1 MIKIE
6 VDKKADKP
14 LYAQIRDRLERAI
27 ADKELKPGDKLPSVA
42 AFAKEVGVTQATI
55 RRALEDLSKL
65 GFTKCHVGRGTF
77 VENFETQ
84 ETHEKKFFMNQIQ
97 ENFNG
102 FRSTRERSELKFAAR
117 QLRKGISEGLLEL
130 MSLAQQPDLISF
142 GKGIPDPRL
151 HEPGFLEVLVR
162 DALTENQEEYVA
174 FADCQ
179 GLFEL

>member
-65 GFTKCHVGRGTF
+65 GFTK
-77 VENFETQ
+77 
-84 ETHEKKFFMNQIQ
+84 
-97 ENFNG
+97 
-102 FRSTRERSELKFAAR
+102 
-117 QLRKGISEGLLEL
+117 
-130 MSLAQQPDLISF
+130 
-142 GKGIPDPRL
+142 
-151 HEPGFLEVLVR
+151 
-162 DALTENQEEYVA
+162 
-174 FADCQ
+174 
-179 GLFEL
+179 